1 MKIGKR
7 VFTDCIKK
15 NIPAILLFI
24 IMTALNSATFLLY
37 DIMIE
42 PFIYSEILIG
52 FILLVVL
59 VLDYIKEYKAAK
71 ERDDLKRSIL
81 SGAGSN
87 VQVGTLRDSDYLEML
102 SMLNEKISAIQTEF
116 SVKRGDD
123 EDYYTSWVHQIKT
136 PIAIMKLMLTDDIE
150 KDRELL
156 AELFRIEQYV
166 EMVLD
171 YIRLESDTND
181 LVISEYLLDDLIKET
196 LRKFARQFVLRK
208 LRLSYEPTDVKIVT
222 DKKWFSFML
231 DQLISNAIKYTQTGE
246 IGIVVSEDKVTVTD
260 TGIGI
265 APEDL
270 PRIFEKGY
278 TGVNGRLGQKS
289 SGLGLF
295 LTGKVAKLLAIKV
308 TCESTVGKGSS
319 FTIHLNKQ

>member
-1 MKIGKR
+1 MH
-7 VFTDCIKK
+7 CLKK

-24 IMTALNSATFLLY
+24 IMTALNSATFMLY

-42 PFIYSEILIG
+42 PFVYSEILVG
-52 FILLVVL
+52 FILLVIL
-59 VLDYIKEYKAAK
+59 ALDCFKEYKAAK

-81 SGAGSN
+81 SGADSK
-87 VQVGTLRDSDYLEML
+87 VEAVTLRDSDYLEML
-102 SMLNEKISAIQTEF
+102 SMLEEKIASIRTDF
-116 SVKRGDD
+116 SIKTQDD

-136 PIAIMKLMLTDDIE
+136 PIATMKLMLTEDSE
-150 KDRELL
+150 KDRALL

-166 EMVLD
+166 QMVLD
-171 YIRLESDTND
+171 YIRLESDSND
-181 LVISEYLLDDLIKET
+181 LVIAEYPVDELIKET
-196 LRKFARQFVLRK
+196 LRKYAAQFVLRK
-208 LRLSYEPTDVKIVT
+208 LKLSYEPTDVKVVT
-222 DKKWFSFML
+222 DKKWFSFIL
-231 DQLISNAIKYTQTGE
+231 DQLISNAIKYTQAGE
-246 IGIVVSEDKVTVTD
+246 ISIEVSEDKIIVTD